1 METIVSVLL
10 AYLIGSISFSY
21 VIAKRI
27 KKIDIRQHGSGNAG
41 ATNTLRVLGT
51 GPAVLVLALDIF
63 KGVAA
68 VVIARYLEAAE
79 VLPAFT
85 VIGEMEGVAPALAGL
100 AAILG
105 HNWPI
110 YYGFKGGKGV
120 ATTIGVVASLVF
132 FPAVYVGVIAI
143 LSIIITRYVSL
154 GSLIFAAL
162 TPLAVFLTL
171 EHYDHPMPYF
181 YFTIVVGLLSI
192 WRHRTNLERLAK
204 GTESKIGAKTK

>member
-68 VVIARYLEAAE
+68 VVIARYLE
-79 VLPAFT
+79 LPRCCQ
-85 VIGEMEGVAPALAGL
+85 
-100 AAILG
+100 
-105 HNWPI
+105 
-110 YYGFKGGKGV
+110 
-120 ATTIGVVASLVF
+120 
-132 FPAVYVGVIAI
+132 
-143 LSIIITRYVSL
+143 LS
-154 GSLIFAAL
+154 
-162 TPLAVFLTL
+162 P
-171 EHYDHPMPYF
+171 
-181 YFTIVVGLLSI
+181 
-192 WRHRTNLERLAK
+192 
-204 GTESKIGAKTK
+204 